1 MTELDWSSL
10 KPEKVVRNDLGEC
23 SMFYVSLSGLGDFLI
38 FHFRGRVDYVKVMRP
53 FSGKWDCL
61 NALYN
66 PSGLFAYDLGR
77 GPFLEV
83 IRKKMEAI
91 GVAERL

>member
-1 MTELDWSSL
+1 
-10 KPEKVVRNDLGEC
+10 
-23 SMFYVSLSGLGDFLI
+23 
-38 FHFRGRVDYVKVMRP
+38 VDYVKVMRP
-53 FSGKWDCL
+53 FPGKWDCL

-91 GVAERL
+91 GVAEGL